1 MISFGFCMSTQLLKY
16 KIDPVG
22 SCPGNAIG
30 ISKKNKWNKATD
42 RLLISSCWI
51 LIFVCII

>member
-30 ISKKNKWNKATD
+30 ISKKKTNEIKLPID
-42 RLLISSCWI
+42 
-51 LIFVCII
+51 F